1 MGKRR
6 KGRELALRCLYSLE
20 IRPDKNLEER
30 LTEMVDISGAE
41 PSIAGFA
48 LNLVGIVRQNRKEI
62 DRLIARYSSNWSFD
76 RVALLDRNILRL
88 ALSEMLQKD
97 SSVPP
102 VVCIDEAVELAK
114 TYGTE
119 ESYRFVNGILNK
131 VKEDFEAGKV
141 TCLQKGP

>member
-30 LTEMVDISGAE
+30 LTEVVDIKGVEPAVAE
-41 PSIAGFA
+41 FA
-48 LNLVGIVRQNRKEI
+48 LKLVGIVRQYRKEI
-62 DRLIARYSSNWSFD
+62 DRLIGQYSANWSFE

-97 SSVPP
+97 GPVPP
-102 VVCIDEAVELAK
+102 AVCIDEAVELAK
-114 TYGTE
+114 AYGTE